1 MPDAA
6 DLLATLPPIAEEDV
20 GWDALDTRLAGADQ
34 PVVMRNIAAR
44 WPLVVAGR
52 EGGPEVRR
60 YLIAHARDRLFEMQI
75 GRPGLERVFYDEH
88 MALDFRVEKVS
99 LAEAFALLEQAE
111 TLDSPPLVYLPSIEI
126 QAYFDGLD
134 RDNRLPLGARATR
147 DGIWIGGRTK
157 IAAHND
163 IAHNV
168 AVAASGRRRF
178 TLFPPGQFANLY
190 LGPLEHSPGGRPISM
205 VDLAAPAWDSH
216 PRFRA
221 ALAEARVAELE
232 PGDALFIP
240 SCWYHHVEGR
250 DRFNVLVNYW
260 WNDEPRFLGH
270 PEDALYHA
278 ILAIR
283 DLPQSRREHW
293 RALFDHY
300 VFSADPSVAGHIP
313 EAARGILAPLDAR
326 TAQQLRAYLLRRLTQ

>member
-1 MPDAA
+1 MGVAPG
-6 DLLATLPPIAEEDV
+6 LMATLPRVPEEDV
-20 GWDALDTRLAGADQ
+20 PWDALDSRLAGAEQ
-34 PVVMRNIAAR
+34 PVVMRKIAAQ
-44 WPLVVAGR
+44 WPLVAAGSD
-52 EGGPEVRR
+52 GADNVRR
-60 YLIAHARDRLFEMQI
+60 YLLAHARDRQFEMQV
-75 GRPGLERVFYDEH
+75 GRPGSERVFYDEQ

-99 LAEAFALLEQAE
+99 LAEAFALLEHE
-111 TLDSPPLVYLPSIEI
+111 ESGELPPLVYLPSIEI

-134 RDNRLPLGARATR
+134 RDNRLPLGTRATR
-147 DGIWIGGRTK
+147 GGIWIGGRTR

-168 AVAASGRRRF
+168 AVAAVGRRRF
-178 TLFPPGQFANLY
+178 ILFPPAQFANLY
-190 LGPLEHSPGGRPISM
+190 LGPLEHSPGGRPVSM
-205 VDLAAPAWDSH
+205 VDLADPDWETYPQFKS
-216 PRFRA
+216 

-240 SCWYHHVEGR
+240 SGWYHHVEAL
-250 DRFNVLVNYW
+250 DRLNVLVNYW

-283 DLPQSRREHW
+283 DLPPSMREHW
-293 RALFDHY
+293 RAIFDHY
-300 VFSADPSVAGHIP
+300 VFAAGPSVAAHVP

-326 TAQQLRAYLLRRLTQ
+326 TAGQVRAYLSRRLSE